1 MGKKLAIILR
11 FLLLISLFLSIHAS
25 HIHAAFSR
33 NIEDG
38 EKIKTEKKS
47 SKVNEILK
55 IPNLMK
61 TETIV
66 ILEDQIYLI
75 KPKGKVEN
83 EIFRK
88 RFEEDKSCLAEKR
101 REIFR
106 KLKKAEEY
114 LKCLL
119 KEREILVEDFWGI
132 NITAY
137 RYVNIFDR
145 RNYIRYRIMQ
155 VDKKIKKTKLK
166 ICELRKKLDDL
177 AKSSSKK

>member
-1 MGKKLAIILR
+1 MTIILR
-11 FLLLISLFLSIHAS
+11 FLLLISLFISIHDN
-25 HIHAAFSR
+25 HVHAAFSR

-38 EKIKTEKKS
+38 EKIKTEKKN

-55 IPNLMK
+55 IPDLTE

-75 KPKGKVEN
+75 RPKGKVEN
-83 EIFRK
+83 KIFIRK
-88 RFEEDKSCLAEKR
+88 FEEDQSYLAEKR
-101 REIFR
+101 RKIFKR
-106 KLKKAEEY
+106 LKKAEEY

-119 KEREILVEDFWGI
+119 KERKIRVGDFWGI

-155 VDKKIKKTKLK
+155 IDKKIKKTKFKISRLK
-166 ICELRKKLDDL
+166 KMGK
-177 AKSSSKK
+177 